1 MKRACAL
8 LSFIIINTPN
18 HLVTIY
24 LVVIVK
30 NIILTF
36 QTLIMFIVRFEHLNE
51 QFALFQRFLIS
62 FKKIVTR

>member
-36 QTLIMFIVRFEHLNE
+36 QTLIMFIVRFEHFNDFNLLYSRD
-51 QFALFQRFLIS
+51 F
-62 FKKIVTR
+62 

>member
-36 QTLIMFIVRFEHLNE
+36 QTLIMFMSFDSS
-51 QFALFQRFLIS
+51 IS
-62 FKKIVTR
+62 TISICFIPEIFNFF